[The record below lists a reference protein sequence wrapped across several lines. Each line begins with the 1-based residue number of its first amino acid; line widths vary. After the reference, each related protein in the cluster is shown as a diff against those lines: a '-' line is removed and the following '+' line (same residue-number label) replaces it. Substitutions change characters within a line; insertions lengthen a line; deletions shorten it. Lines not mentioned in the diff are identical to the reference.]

1 MLLLC
6 RRARS
11 FRHWKIM
18 LNLLLLLCCIIC
30 RMFCCCRCVS
40 GKVCMESK
48 AKRQKKEQR
57 PEKCSKITL
66 GNIVAL
72 SALVIQMMD
81 ESYEPETGSV
91 VSVECEQAAQ
101 SSAAVGR
108 KERRA
113 HIFKELFY
121 SLCDIYAWSWHSFF
135 ATIIITLNC
144 FQLQIVI
151 NEPICG
157 ASRQLFIIFRNIS
170 HSTPTPRAHQ
180 TVSG

>member
-1 MLLLC
+1 MSSREKFQTLENNAELAASSLLYYLPYVLLLPMC
-6 RRARS
+6 FGQS
-11 FRHWKIM
+11 VHGIK
-18 LNLLLLLCCIIC
+18 
-30 RMFCCCRCVS
+30 S
-40 GKVCMESK
+40 KK
-48 AKRQKKEQR
+48 AKKKEQR

-144 FQLQIVI
+144 FSSKLSLM
-151 NEPICG
+151 
-157 ASRQLFIIFRNIS
+157 SRSAVRHVNFSSFFEIFL
-170 HSTPTPRAHQ
+170 TPPRHPAHIKQ
-180 TVSG
+180 SRANN

>member
-1 MLLLC
+1 MF
-6 RRARS
+6 RAKCA
-11 FRHWKIM
+11 WNQKQK
-18 LNLLLLLCCIIC
+18 
-30 RMFCCCRCVS
+30 
-40 GKVCMESK
+40 GK
-48 AKRQKKEQR
+48 KKER